1 MPVWMAL
8 SEEATEP
15 GREWARLLQR
25 RAARAKDGEVTISF
39 LRVDKVAAM
48 ALARDVHKRVS

>member
-15 GREWARLLQR
+15 GREWARTLQR
-25 RAARAKDGEVTISF
+25 RAARGKGGEGTISS

-48 ALARDVHKRVS
+48 GLARDVHKRVS